1 MKLLKNIILL
11 FLLLTG
17 IAAAC
22 PDKEFHEK
30 IERYINVTTSLKKE
44 NKKIVVYGEKIVIE
58 TYLAVKGEEEKLEEA
73 LAIVMTGLIK
83 YSKNHGYELYIK
95 DPDGNEKEF
104 MEFIGK

>member
-30 IERYINVTTSLKKE
+30 IERYINVTTS
-44 NKKIVVYGEKIVIE
+44 
-58 TYLAVKGEEEKLEEA
+58 
-73 LAIVMTGLIK
+73 
-83 YSKNHGYELYIK
+83 
-95 DPDGNEKEF
+95 
-104 MEFIGK
+104 